1 MGSSWAATSPAA
13 ASAQDGYLPI
23 ASYALLGDGRTVA
36 LVATDGSIDWL
47 PVPAIDAPPAFA
59 ALLDPE
65 DGGRMELAP
74 VAEFSMQRRYLPG
87 TALLETTFRTA
98 DGSVTVTDALNRYGD
113 RPLPWTELA
122 REVRAERGAVP
133 MRWRVAPG
141 RRFGSAEPWVREAAR
156 DRPPLIGVGDQ
167 TLAVITANAGPPELR
182 EHEIRGEFTATADST
197 ALLAVTAAD
206 QEPVPVP
213 DAAEIAS
220 RLRTTTDRWQ
230 AWQRSI
236 EYAGPRAEAVIRSA
250 LTLELLT
257 ITATGANAAAA
268 TTSLPEA
275 IGGNRN
281 YDYRFAWVRDA
292 SFALDALTSLGLRA
306 EVHAVLSW
314 LLRAVRR
321 TAPDIHVMYTLDGQP
336 APAEEQNVG
345 SMPGYL
351 RTEPVYLGNAA
362 ASQRQLGCYGHL
374 MDAVYQYVRHGGQLD
389 SATGAML
396 ADMADKVCDLWR
408 QPDAGLWELG
418 DYRHYTSSK
427 LGCWVA
433 VDRADWLAGND
444 YMPGWHASRWRS
456 AAAEIH
462 GWVDEHCWSADRSCY
477 LMAAGSDQLD
487 AAVLLAGRTGFCA
500 GQPERLRSTISAVR
514 RELGAG
520 GPLLYRYSAM
530 RGKEGAFAACTFWL
544 AEALA
549 YTGQRDEA
557 SAVFAEMLGYTNDVG
572 LLAEEIDPESGG
584 LLGNFPQ
591 GLSHLALIVA
601 AQAIA
606 KD

>member
-1 MGSSWAATSPAA
+1 MTECTR
-13 ASAQDGYLPI
+13 QDGYLPI
-23 ASYALLGDGRTVA
+23 ASYALLGDGSTVA
-36 LVATDGSIDWL
+36 LVAADGSIDWL

-74 VAEFSMQRRYLPG
+74 VAEFSVQRRYLPG
-87 TALLETTFRTA
+87 TAVLETTFRTA

-167 TLAVITANAGPPELR
+167 TLAVTSANAGPPELR
-182 EHEIRGEFTATADST
+182 EHEIRGEFTATPDST
-197 ALLAVTAAD
+197 VLLAVTATD

-213 DAAEIAS
+213 DAADIAN

-236 EYAGPRAEAVIRSA
+236 EYAGPHAEAVIRSA

-321 TAPDIHVMYTLDGQP
+321 TAPDIHVMYALDGQP

-351 RTEPVYLGNAA
+351 RTEPVYVGNAA

-396 ADMADKVCDLWR
+396 AEMADKVCDLWR

-433 VDRADWLAGND
+433 LDRAAWLADRGQL
-444 YMPGWHASRWRS
+444 PGWRTGRWRS
-456 AAAEIH
+456 AADEIH
-462 GWVDEHCWSADRSCY
+462 RWVDEHCWSADRSCY

-500 GQPERLRSTISAVR
+500 GQPERLRSTISAIR

-520 GPLLYRYSAM
+520 GPLLYRYSEM

-549 YTGQRDEA
+549 YAGQRDEA
-557 SAVFAEMLGYTNDVG
+557 SAVFAEMLGYTNEVG
-572 LLAEEIDPESGG
+572 LLSEEIDPESGG

-591 GLSHLALIVA
+591 GLSHLALIAA

-606 KD
+606 KDQS